1 MTYGLGWS
9 KLWGADHAITGI
21 DETLDLR
28 PRFGEIE
35 YTLKTINDNLSIFRA
50 IINQRESSL
59 LELSII
65 ILILVEII
73 DLFITTL
80 FNLKMIALKK
90 GVYQA

>member
-1 MTYGLGWS
+1 MY
-9 KLWGADHAITGI
+9 KLWVTDQAMPGI

-35 YTLKTINDNLSIFRA
+35 YTLKTINDNLSIFPV

-65 ILILVEII
+65 ILILVEIL
-73 DLFITTL
+73 DLFITKLLT
-80 FNLKMIALKK
+80 
-90 GVYQA
+90 